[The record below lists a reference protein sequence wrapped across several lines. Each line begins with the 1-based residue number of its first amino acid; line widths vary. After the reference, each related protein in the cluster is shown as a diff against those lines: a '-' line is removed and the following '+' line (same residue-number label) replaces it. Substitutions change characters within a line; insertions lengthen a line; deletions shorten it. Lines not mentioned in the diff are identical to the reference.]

1 MQFDGSELVLLVINF
16 VPSLFI
22 RTQPMFRK
30 KVLLYFVLSSLA
42 TSQALV
48 VPRPFGAEVRGGGG
62 ANKSQVARPNS
73 AAASESGEGTA
84 TIPNEVFNLVKSIVG
99 AGVLSLPYGVAAFGN
114 APSALA
120 PGIGLIAL
128 TGLISAYTFGLIGRI
143 CQKTKTSSYA
153 DAWDVAV
160 GKSTSALI
168 AFSCFFDCFMGNL
181 SYSMILA
188 DTVANLAASAG
199 YALTRTQA
207 LLGVTSI
214 VLFPLCMLKNLSSL
228 APFSLVRIM

>member
-1 MQFDGSELVLLVINF
+1 
-16 VPSLFI
+16 
-22 RTQPMFRK
+22 MFRK
-30 KVLLYFVLSSLA
+30 KVLLYLVLSSLA
-42 TSQALV
+42 TNHALV

-62 ANKSQVARPNS
+62 GGGANKSQIARPNS

-228 APFSLVRIM
+228 APFSLVRIMRCDVLMALDQQI

>member
-1 MQFDGSELVLLVINF
+1 MIRKQILLLVVF
-16 VPSLFI
+16 
-22 RTQPMFRK
+22 
-30 KVLLYFVLSSLA
+30 LSSVA
-42 TSQALV
+42 TSHSLV

-62 ANKSQVARPNS
+62 AAGKSQIART
-73 AAASESGEGTA
+73 ASESSGEGTA

-120 PGIGLIAL
+120 PGIGLIAV

-207 LLGVTSI
+207 LLGVTSV

-228 APFSLVRIM
+228 APFSLVRIKQHHCMWFCCNAHFAHTFLL

>member
-1 MQFDGSELVLLVINF
+1 MLRKQILLC
-16 VPSLFI
+16 LF
-22 RTQPMFRK
+22 
-30 KVLLYFVLSSLA
+30 LSSVV
-42 TSQALV
+42 TNRALV
-48 VPRPFGAEVRGGGG
+48 VPRPFGAEVRGG
-62 ANKSQVARPNS
+62 ASKSQVARPNT
-73 AAASESGEGTA
+73 AAPSESGEGTA

-120 PGIGLIAL
+120 PGIGLIAA

-207 LLGVTSI
+207 LLGVTSV

-228 APFSLVRIM
+228 APFSLVRMNLCPARFGFHAFFSQHMAHLFFCFCFS